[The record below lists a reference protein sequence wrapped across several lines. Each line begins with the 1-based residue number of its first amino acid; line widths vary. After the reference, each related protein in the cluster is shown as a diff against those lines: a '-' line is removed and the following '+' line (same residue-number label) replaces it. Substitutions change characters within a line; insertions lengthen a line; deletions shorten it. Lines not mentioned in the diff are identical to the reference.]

1 MERVSRRAHEVERVK
16 AELEL
21 SQEII
26 VSNKELMS
34 EAQEMEHTLSQC
46 KAQLMDKENAIQVM
60 RQKL

>member
-1 MERVSRRAHEVERVK
+1 MERFSRRAHEVEKVK

-34 EAQEMEHTLSQC
+34 
-46 KAQLMDKENAIQVM
+46 
-60 RQKL
+60 